1 MLVLL
6 AMLGINSIKIN
17 AMIDVQEEHTSHLL
31 VVLNAKK
38 DVMCAM
44 PNIAMSVTRVQG
56 GN

>member
-31 VVLNAKK
+31 DVPNVKK
-38 DVMCAM
+38 DAMCAM
-44 PNIAMSVTRVQG
+44 PNTVTNVTRVQD